1 MHQSASSCLF
11 PSSFDSP
18 LFPVL
23 PFIYGHSALIL
34 QNRFAFTTFF
44 RNFAICKTKTIIN
57 YAKKERR
64 NALEIHPSPMKG
76 KDGKNL
82 LYVRPRSG
90 QKVTMRQLD
99 DYCAQHYALRPGELT
114 RSFNAFIQATG
125 YYLAEGYRLET
136 LIGSFAP
143 KIGLRREITDAKD
156 VKNYD
161 VRFEGIE
168 YKSVKSF
175 EESVRNW
182 LRGFRRANNPDTQ
195 ELLADTKFIDRALSS
210 GASKVSATP
219 PSAVSPYSPTSPN
232 TPPANSWKHG
242 ARATLPVS

>member
-1 MHQSASSCLF
+1 MPRKQ
-11 PSSFDSP
+11 DGM
-18 LFPVL
+18 
-23 PFIYGHSALIL
+23 PF
-34 QNRFAFTTFF
+34 
-44 RNFAICKTKTIIN
+44 
-57 YAKKERR
+57 EV
-64 NALEIHPSPMKG
+64 HPSPMKG

-99 DYCAQHYALRPGELT
+99 EYCAQHYALRPGELT

-136 LIGSFAP
+136 LIGTFAP
-143 KIGLRREITDAKD
+143 KIGLCREITNAKD
-156 VKNYD
+156 IRTYD

-175 EESVRNW
+175 EKSVRNW

-195 ELLADTKFIDRALSS
+195 ELLADTEHIDRALQRSLQ
-210 GASKVSATP
+210 GTGYTTVRRFALFANLTKYSARKQLEEWCQGDRPRLLKTKQGQQFIYTE
-219 PSAVSPYSPTSPN
+219 V
-232 TPPANSWKHG
+232 
-242 ARATLPVS
+242 